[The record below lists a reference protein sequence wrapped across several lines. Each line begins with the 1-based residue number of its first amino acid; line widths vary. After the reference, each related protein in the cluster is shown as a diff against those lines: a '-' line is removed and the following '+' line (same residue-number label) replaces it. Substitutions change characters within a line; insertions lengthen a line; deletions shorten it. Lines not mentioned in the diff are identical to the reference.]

1 MGVDQQVLSLA
12 EGPGP
17 SDFADD
23 PFSQR
28 MFDMA
33 QEQLTAQI
41 YEPVSVN
48 EEILQHLRIDEVGAV
63 C

>member
-41 YEPVSVN
+41 YEPVAVN
-48 EEILQHLRIDEVGAV
+48 EEIL
-63 C
+63 